1 MASQDRLPV
10 VTLRN
15 AEILPGAWRN
25 FGGEE
30 RFNEQGKRVFNI
42 KLPVEVAEQMLA
54 DGFNVK
60 ELKPREED
68 EAAGI
73 HPGYRIE
80 IAVSYKFR
88 PPQVWLVSGG
98 HRTLLDEGAINI
110 LDYADIAKA
119 SIAINPSPWD
129 VNGKQGIKA
138 YLHKAVIYL
147 VEDELDDEMRDIPV
161 SGGQSNVE
169 MPDLD

>member
-1 MASQDRLPV
+1 MAQQDKLPV

-30 RFNEQGKRVFNI
+30 RFNEVGKRTFNI
-42 KLPVEVAEQMLA
+42 KLEREVAEAMIA

-60 ELKPREED
+60 PLKPREGDDPE
-68 EAAGI
+68 EQGWFI
-73 HPGYRIE
+73 TV
-80 IAVSYKFR
+80 AVSYKIR

-98 HRTLLDEGAINI
+98 QRTLLDEGAINI
-110 LDYADIAKA
+110 LDYATIAKA
-119 SIAINPSPWD
+119 SVAINPSRWESAT
-129 VNGKQGIKA
+129 GSGIKA

-147 VEDELDDEMRDIPV
+147 VEDELDDDLRDIPIA
-161 SGGQSNVE
+161 GGGSHVQHD
-169 MPDLD
+169 DLD

>member
-1 MASQDRLPV
+1 MATEDRLPI

-15 AEILPGAWRN
+15 AEILPGAWRD
-25 FGGEE
+25 FSGEG
-30 RFNEQGKRVFNI
+30 RFNEDGKRRFNI
-42 KLPVEVAEQMLA
+42 KLDPDVAQAMMR
-54 DGFNVK
+54 DGFNIK

-68 EAAGI
+68 EDSGI

-80 IAVSYKFR
+80 VAVSYKFR

-98 HRTLLDEGAINI
+98 HRTLLDEGSINI

-119 SIAINPSPWD
+119 SIAINPSAWE
-129 VNGKQGIKA
+129 VNNKTGIKA

-147 VEDELDDEMRDIPV
+147 VEDELDDDMRDIPIAGAQPQGDV
-161 SGGQSNVE
+161 
-169 MPDLD
+169 D